1 MRRFLLACAVLLAP
15 SVTAA
20 QTEPHAWLYG
30 AWSGGH
36 TPPVRGG
43 SQAACLAQPS
53 VIFTRDIVLHTTL
66 LEPVF
71 QQRII
76 ETVRATPEGVEIRL
90 RPAQRTG
97 GPLGAVGGIGFG
109 CGGDP
114 NLLRVQRLEGG
125 EIAFPGCIDFPSPLV
140 SCTGR

>member
-1 MRRFLLACAVLLAP
+1 LRRLLFAIAVLVAP
-15 SVTAA
+15 AAAPA

-36 TPPVRGG
+36 TPPLRGA
-43 SQAACLAQPS
+43 SPTACLAHPT
-53 VIFTRDIVLHTTL
+53 VIFTRDIVLHATL
-66 LEPVF
+66 LDPLY
-71 QQRII
+71 QQRLI

-90 RPAQRTG
+90 RPVHRAPA
-97 GPLGAVGGIGFG
+97 PLAAIAGVGFG

-125 EIAFPGCIDFPSPLV
+125 EIAFPGCVDFPSPLV
-140 SCTGR
+140 PCTGR

>member
-1 MRRFLLACAVLLAP
+1 LRRFLLAFAVLLLP
-15 SVTAA
+15 SAA
-20 QTEPHAWLYG
+20 SAQAEPHAWLYG

-43 SQAACLAQPS
+43 PPAACLAQPS

-66 LEPVF
+66 LEPIF

-90 RPAQRTG
+90 RPTQRAG
-97 GPLGAVGGIGFG
+97 GPLGAVGESGFG

-114 NLLRVQRLEGG
+114 NLLRVQRLDGG

>member
-1 MRRFLLACAVLLAP
+1 MRRFLLTIAVLLAP
-15 SVTAA
+15 SAVSA

-36 TPPVRGG
+36 TPPVRGT
-43 SQAACLAQPS
+43 SPAACLAQPS

-76 ETVRATPEGVEIRL
+76 ETVRATPEGVEFRL
-90 RPAQRTG
+90 RPVMRGG
-97 GPLGAVGGIGFG
+97 GPLGAAPGVGFG

-114 NLLRVQRLEGG
+114 NLLRVRRLEDG
-125 EIAFPGCIDFPSPLV
+125 EIAFPGCVDFPSPLV
-140 SCTGR
+140 SCAGR

>member
-1 MRRFLLACAVLLAP
+1 MRRLALAIVVLFAP
-15 SVTAA
+15 AAASA

-36 TPPVRGG
+36 TPPLRGATA
-43 SQAACLAQPS
+43 AACLAQPT

-71 QQRII
+71 QQRLI

-90 RPAQRTG
+90 RPVARPP
-97 GPLGAVGGIGFG
+97 GPFARMAGMGFG
-109 CGGDP
+109 CDGDP

-125 EIAFPGCIDFPSPLV
+125 EIGFPGCVDFPSPLV
-140 SCTGR
+140 SCAGR